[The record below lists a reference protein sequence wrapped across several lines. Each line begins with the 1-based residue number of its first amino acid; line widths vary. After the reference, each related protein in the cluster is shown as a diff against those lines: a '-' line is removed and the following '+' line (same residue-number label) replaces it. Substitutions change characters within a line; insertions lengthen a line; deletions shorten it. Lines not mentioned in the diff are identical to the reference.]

1 MYIGRRCTEHLK
13 IKSRVMAVYRDASI
27 KRPLLLNAP
36 SNRRPLSRGAFI
48 RNILLSLYY
57 LLDGVLIKL
66 LESAVVFV
74 LSKNIRV
81 ASYLK
86 FYFAE

>member
-1 MYIGRRCTEHLK
+1 MLRLN
-13 IKSRVMAVYRDASI
+13 A
-27 KRPLLLNAP
+27 PLLLNAP
-36 SNRRPLSRGAFI
+36 TNRRPLSRGAFI

-81 ASYLK
+81 FKVFKVL
-86 FYFAE
+86 FR